1 MASAR
6 LSIATLMS
14 VAAAFM
20 LLVTLPMSTLAK
32 SYVVGDGAGWSVPS
46 SPMFYAEW
54 VNKHSPFHIG
64 DTLGKLLAKHD
75 CCRTYTTVAWYP
87 SNSFYCVCMRIF
99 HELRQIGFCSNM
111 IMNQE
116 HATKLIWLRNFAD
129 RLMSIVAVVVIGF
142 FFLAV

>member
-75 CCRTYTTVAWYP
+75 CCRTYTTVA
-87 SNSFYCVCMRIF
+87 
-99 HELRQIGFCSNM
+99 
-111 IMNQE
+111 
-116 HATKLIWLRNFAD
+116 
-129 RLMSIVAVVVIGF
+129 
-142 FFLAV
+142 